1 MGGKYVT
8 YAGRPFVIFGML
20 FIIIALG
27 GRTHNVALNPARL
40 VAPAVVGQMYGGAQG
55 TLDAT

>member
-1 MGGKYVT
+1 MGGRFVT
-8 YAGRPFVIFGML
+8 YKGRPIVIFSVL
-20 FIIIALG
+20 FVIIALG

-40 VAPAVVGQMYGGAQG
+40 VAPAVVGQQFGGAEG